1 MIAIHKHT
9 LFKLV
14 YVEIAV
20 KFQLSA
26 LFPPL
31 TEVKCQSICVCND
44 RGAKR
49 SWAALKITPGVENRC
64 YAFDIC
70 RQHAFYFEVVSKEQT
85 EADERQC

>member
-1 MIAIHKHT
+1 MIAIQKHT

-31 TEVKCQSICVCND
+31 TEVKCQSICVCD
-44 RGAKR
+44 GGRADR
-49 SWAALKITPGVENRC
+49 SWAALKITPGVENRR
-64 YAFDIC
+64 YAFHIC
-70 RQHAFYFEVVSKEQT
+70 KQCAFYFDVVSKEQT
-85 EADERQC
+85 EADESQ